1 MKSEQSGNRWQ
12 RTIATIKANLAW
24 LRPGLGYKRWVALI
38 ILGAMFIGLGIA
50 LLILDYYRSATNPNL
65 VPILAFLSLRFLSRP
80 LRFLIFGGIGLGLII
95 LGISG
100 ANRSLLK
107 PFERNGKPALAVLK
121 DYRRREKGLK
131 VVVIGGGHG
140 LSSVLRGLK
149 EYTHNITAVVTVADN
164 GGSSGELRR
173 EMGVLPPGDIR
184 NCLTA
189 LSSDEAL
196 LSQVFQYRFKAG
208 AGLEGH
214 SFGNLFITALSEI
227 TGSFEEAVAES
238 GKVLA
243 IYGQVLP
250 STISN
255 IELVGTVI
263 APDGA
268 GPVEVRGES
277 QLTQSTG
284 KIERVWL
291 EPAGAPAYPLAISA
305 VLNADLIIIGPGS
318 LYTSILPNL
327 LISGLRDAI
336 ATSPAQ
342 VFFVCNVATERGE
355 TEGYNASDHLRVIEQ
370 HVGKDLFDLVLCN
383 RNFRGNLGSETEW
396 VIPDEDLHRV
406 YKVYE
411 SDLVDDLYPWRH
423 SSRKLARVIMD
434 LFEERTGP
442 LG

>member
-12 RTIATIKANLAW
+12 RTIAKIKANLAW

-50 LLILDYYRSATNPNL
+50 LVVLDYYRSATNPNL

-107 PFERNGKPALAVLK
+107 PFERNGKPAWAVLK

-131 VVVIGGGHG
+131 IVVIGGGHG

-255 IELVGTVI
+255 IELVGTVTG
-263 APDGA
+263 PDGA

-277 QLTQSTG
+277 QLTQSAG

-291 EPAGAPAYPLAISA
+291 EPANAPAYPLAISA

>member
-227 TGSFEEAVAES
+227 TGSFEEAVSES

-255 IELVGTVI
+255 VELVGTVTG
-263 APDGA
+263 PDGA

-277 QLTQSTG
+277 QLTQSAG
-284 KIERVWL
+284 KIEQVWL
-291 EPAGAPAYPLAISA
+291 EPANAPAYPLAISA

-355 TEGYNASDHLRVIEQ
+355 TEGYNASDHLHVIEQ

>member
-1 MKSEQSGNRWQ
+1 MKSEKTVNQWQ
-12 RTIATIKANLAW
+12 RTIAKIKANLAW

-50 LLILDYYRSATNPNL
+50 LVVLDYYRSTNNPNL

-80 LRFLIFGGIGLGLII
+80 LRFLIFGGIGLALII